1 RYTRGVPADMRA
13 GQADLV
19 ADEVREQ
26 QPWLDSP
33 LVRSAVDRHVD
44 LQRVQLRR
52 LPYPPSSAVDGMAGA
67 FAGDAEHAA
76 GQGRGHVAAVR
87 IIGMKVAERRDG
99 AGRRPLRP

>member
-1 RYTRGVPADMRA
+1 TERLDGLDAAAVGLHRKHAAGAGREPIEQDGAGAAHAVFAADMRA

-44 LQRVQLRR
+44 LQRVHLRR
-52 LPYPPSSAVDGMAGA
+52 LTYPPSSAVDGMAGA
-67 FAGDAEHAA
+67 FA
-76 GQGRGHVAAVR
+76 
-87 IIGMKVAERRDG
+87 
-99 AGRRPLRP
+99 